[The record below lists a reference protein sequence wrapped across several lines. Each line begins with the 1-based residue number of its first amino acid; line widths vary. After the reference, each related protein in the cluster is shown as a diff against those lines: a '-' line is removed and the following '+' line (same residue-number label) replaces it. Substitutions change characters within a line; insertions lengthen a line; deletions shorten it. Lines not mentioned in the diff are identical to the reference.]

1 MRAAAYL
8 HRTAESVFGR
18 RFVVAWAV
26 LLIALVATAAAQVP
40 RSPLLA
46 ETAFAGAAAHRFRA
60 ADGRTVL
67 ALYVFSPPV
76 GADKAP
82 RPGIVFFHG
91 SGWIEGWVEQ
101 FSGYARALAARG
113 VVAVCADYRTQK
125 SAGATPFDGV
135 ADARAAMRWLRSHA
149 AELGLDPQ
157 RLAAAGASS
166 GAHLALSAAIFTGES
181 DAGPSAR
188 PDALLLFSSVTDTT
202 AEGYPAGVALFGGR
216 ERELS
221 PRHHLRPGLPPM
233 LLLHGAADAWVP
245 LASAERFVREA
256 KAVGGRA
263 ELVVFAGRGHA
274 FFNSVDYR
282 PGVRADDFFTCL
294 YLTEKFLA
302 GLGWICEPVG
312 IGSASPEISTP

>member
-1 MRAAAYL
+1 MRAVADLRGRPASDFGLRLVVVWAA
-8 HRTAESVFGR
+8 R
-18 RFVVAWAV
+18 
-26 LLIALVATAAAQVP
+26 LIALAATATAQVP
-40 RSPLLA
+40 RPPLRA
-46 ETAFAGAAAHRFRA
+46 ETAFAGATAHRFVA
-60 ADGRTVL
+60 ADGRT
-67 ALYVFSPPV
+67 ALTLHVFSPPV
-76 GADKAP
+76 GADTTP
-82 RPGIVFFHG
+82 RPGIIFFHG
-91 SGWIEGWVEQ
+91 SGWVEGWVEQ
-101 FSGYARALAARG
+101 FSAYARALSARG

-135 ADARAAMRWLRSHA
+135 ADARTALRWLRAHA
-149 AELGLDPQ
+149 AELGLDPR

-166 GAHLALSAAIFTGES
+166 GAHLALSAAIFPGETEEGFS
-181 DAGPSAR
+181 VR
-188 PDALLLFSSVTDTT
+188 PDALLLFSAITDTT

-245 LASAERFVREA
+245 VASAERFVREV
-256 KAVGGRA
+256 KAEGGRA

-274 FFNSVDYR
+274 FFNSSDYR

-302 GLGWICEPVG
+302 GLGWIGEPAG
-312 IGSASPEISTP
+312 IGSAFPEISTP

>member
-1 MRAAAYL
+1 M
-8 HRTAESVFGR
+8 
-18 RFVVAWAV
+18 VAWAA
-26 LLIALVATAAAQVP
+26 LLIGFATTAAAQVP
-40 RSPLLA
+40 RPPLRA
-46 ETAFAGAAAHRFRA
+46 ETAFAGATPHRYIA
-60 ADGRTVL
+60 ADGRTAL

-76 GADKAP
+76 GADKTLRA
-82 RPGIVFFHG
+82 GMVFFHG

-101 FSGYARALAARG
+101 FSAYARALAARG

-135 ADARAAMRWLRSHA
+135 ADARAAMRWLRAHA

-166 GAHLALSAAIFTGES
+166 GAHLALSAAIFPGEG

-188 PDALLLFSSVTDTT
+188 PDALLLFSAVTDTT
-202 AEGYPAGVALFGGR
+202 SEGYPAGVALFGGR

-221 PRHHLRPGLPPM
+221 PQHHLRSGLPPM

-245 LASAERFVREA
+245 VAGAERFTREA
-256 KAVGGRA
+256 KSAGNWA

-274 FFNSVDYR
+274 FFNSADYR

-302 GLGWICEPVG
+302 GLGWIGEPNG
-312 IGSASPEISTP
+312 IGSAFPEISTP